1 MDEITMTQEEL
12 DKKIEEAVN
21 KAKAEQEAEL
31 KKTHD
36 SEKAQMRIKAK
47 EELDKAVK
55 KATEEANLSAEEK
68 AKKDLE
74 EKERQKEEEHKAEH
88 EELEKL
94 RLEKKINDRANKL
107 EEAGLPK
114 IFKNDTRLISAKDDE
129 VDDVIKT
136 LKAEFEEIAP
146 KVAVTDTNVRSGA
159 GNKQLTPEQAELE
172 RVRHLGLNG
181 KF

>member
-114 IFKNDTRLISAKDDE
+114 IFKNDTRLISANDDE

-146 KVAVTDTNVRSGA
+146 KVAVTDTNVRGA
-159 GNKQLTPEQAELE
+159 SGNKITPEQAELE
-172 RVRHLGLNG
+172 RVRHLGING